1 MRWRSTGNSSTPW
14 SGSRRQMAEN
24 NEFAG
29 RFKKAIER
37 NFDESAGIY
46 DAFEEKHHLFSTLT
60 NRLCELIAPNEPER
74 ILDVGCGT
82 GISTLALYN
91 AYPKSPIIYAID
103 LSEAMLVRARE
114 RCKGH
119 SGIYFVRGD
128 AEQLSSYFHEKFDA
142 VFYTA
147 SIFLIPRFSESIA
160 QACGLIIPGGVLA
173 ISFYTGIFDDSRE
186 DAINRVFPDMKYQ
199 YGAVAFPELME
210 CLDAQKSYKGTE
222 VDFHFEINRE
232 FLFDFLSIPAQSAG
246 LFPKVPYIQRIPL
259 VREFCDKLAGE
270 VSPLF
275 MGWKFVISR
284 KR

>member
-1 MRWRSTGNSSTPW
+1 MPDKK
-14 SGSRRQMAEN
+14 
-24 NEFAG
+24 EFAS

-46 DAFEEKHHLFSTLT
+46 DAFEEKHHLFGTLT
-60 NRLCELIAPNEPER
+60 NRLCELITPSEPER

-82 GISTLALYN
+82 GISTLSLYKTF
-91 AYPKSPIIYAID
+91 AKSPIIYAID

-114 RCKGH
+114 RCQGLP
-119 SGIYFVRGD
+119 GIYFVRGD

-147 SIFLIPRFSESIA
+147 SIFLIPRFGESIA
-160 QACGLIIPGGVLA
+160 QACSLIVPGGVLA
-173 ISFYTGIFDDSRE
+173 ISFYSGLFDDSQN
-186 DAINRVFPDMKYQ
+186 DAIEKVFPDMKYQ
-199 YGAVAFPELME
+199 YGAVAFTELME
-210 CLDAQKSYKGTE
+210 CLASQKSYKNTE
-222 VDFHFEINRE
+222 VDFHFEVNRE

-246 LFPKVPYIQRIPL
+246 LFPKVPYVQRIPL
-259 VREFCDKLAGE
+259 VREFCDRLAGE

>member
-1 MRWRSTGNSSTPW
+1 MPDNK
-14 SGSRRQMAEN
+14 
-24 NEFAG
+24 EFDS
-29 RFKKAIER
+29 RFKRAIER

-46 DAFEEKHHLFSTLT
+46 DAFEEKHHLFGNLT

-82 GISTLALYN
+82 GISTLALYKTFS
-91 AYPKSPIIYAID
+91 KSPIIYAVD
-103 LSEAMLVRARE
+103 LSEAMLVRARD
-114 RCKGH
+114 RCKGI

-147 SIFLIPRFSESIA
+147 SIFLIPRFCDSIT
-160 QACGLIIPGGVLA
+160 QACSLIVPGGVLA
-173 ISFYTGIFDDSRE
+173 ISYYAGLFDGSQE
-186 DAINRVFPDMKYQ
+186 DAIGRVFPDMKYQ
-199 YGAVAFPELME
+199 YGAVAFTELME
-210 CLDAQKSYKGTE
+210 CLSTQKSYKSTE
-222 VDFHFEINRE
+222 VDIHIEISRE

-246 LFPKVPYIQRIPL
+246 LFPKVPYIHRIPQ
-259 VREFCDKLAGE
+259 VREFCDRLAGE